1 MKNILNKIKERSK
14 DLMDFRYTRK
24 SFSQFGEDLIL
35 ENALNILKEKN
46 ISYLDIGANHPYLIS
61 NSYYFYRKGA
71 TGTLVEPDP
80 VLYKNL
86 KKKRPS
92 DNILNCGVGFGNK
105 IETAKL
111 YIMDNTVLNT
121 FSFEEAKRIEQN
133 TNYKIVNDLDI
144 ELIPI
149 NFILEEMKFLPSFIS
164 IDVEGLDYEILKN
177 LDTQKYRPAIIVA
190 ETLTFEPNTGGK
202 KIEKIIELMLEKN
215 YKVFADTRLN
225 TIFIDENRL

>member
-1 MKNILNKIKERSK
+1 MKNTFNKIIRRTK
-14 DLMDFRYTRK
+14 DLLDFRYTRK
-24 SFSQFGEDLIL
+24 SFSQFGEDLII
-35 ENALNILKEKN
+35 ESALNIIKEKN
-46 ISYLDIGANHPYLIS
+46 ITYLDIGANHPFLIS
-61 NSYYFYRKGA
+61 NTYYFYRNGS
-71 TGTLVEPDP
+71 TGTLIEPDP
-80 VLYKNL
+80 ALYKNL

-111 YIMDNTVLNT
+111 YIMDNPVLNT
-121 FSFEEAKRIEQN
+121 FSFEEAKRLEQN

-190 ETLTFEPNTGGK
+190 ETLTFEPNTGGR

-225 TIFIDENRL
+225 TIFINKDRL